1 MLSRLNPAKLE
12 IVPLYLDDETDWK
25 NKNEHHSGVLSEEVS
40 SLVSAPG
47 YMLMIGR
54 MNYYKGLDVL
64 HRALQSIE
72 PNKSCL
78 LRRIVIAGKS
88 TDDFAKVYSKKLSN
102 IDFEVVR
109 IDRDI
114 EQYEKQC
121 LLENCHSLLFLSNRP
136 SEAFGIIQLE
146 ALSVGHGIV
155 NFKLNTGLE
164 W

>member
-1 MLSRLNPAKLE
+1 
-12 IVPLYLDDETDWK
+12 
-25 NKNEHHSGVLSEEVS
+25 
-40 SLVSAPG
+40 
-47 YMLMIGR
+47 MIGR
-54 MNYYKGLDVL
+54 MNYKGLDVL

-88 TDDFAKVYSKKLSN
+88 TDDFAKIYSKKLSN

-136 SEAFGIIQLE
+136 GE
-146 ALSVGHGIV
+146 ALESLTKQAGRSIV
-155 NFKLNTGLE
+155 NFKLNTGVRVVGLNGFTAITFRSMIIGLPNFC
-164 W
+164 